1 MIGHYNGFGFD
12 FELPG
17 LTGPGRL
24 SLTVGAPATG
34 TSVEIGGTATSV
46 APQTVDAGFNLSAR
60 IPNFRP
66 PSVRLPG
73 RVYTQTGAPGAA
85 DPNAGRAAADPAAF
99 VASLSSESIG
109 ALLGAASTGSDY
121 GGMLAFLD
129 GTTRRSDLTGLQIV
143 AMQDFLLAEAQKRG
157 LVGPSTPPVEK
168 KSNMMLYAGAGVAAI
183 ALLLLLR
190 RK

>member
-34 TSVEIGGTATSV
+34 TSVEIGATATSV
-46 APQTVDAGFNLSAR
+46 APQTVDAGFNLSPR

-85 DPNAGRAAADPAAF
+85 DPNAGD
-99 VASLSSESIG
+99 
-109 ALLGAASTGSDY
+109 
-121 GGMLAFLD
+121 
-129 GTTRRSDLTGLQIV
+129 
-143 AMQDFLLAEAQKRG
+143 

-168 KSNMMLYAGAGVAAI
+168 KSNMMLYAGAGVAAV